1 MVNGTNNLP
10 ESRVVKIWQQQPLGE
25 SNLTT
30 EEGEPIRVIYP
41 GRLSDDQ
48 GADLLDAVIVTR
60 QGLVK
65 GDIEVHVK
73 SSYWQAHR
81 HQRDPRYNRVI
92 LHVVMWRDTT
102 EVATSLQN
110 GGEIPILALNKYI
123 QNAAS
128 RWLNVQDSP
137 SPLNLPCHQ
146 AKEHMPTKAI
156 AGFLDCA
163 GEERFLAKADK
174 FQTDLT
180 QIEASQSLY
189 EGIMVALGYSRNKRP
204 FLELARRVP
213 LQTLESL
220 SKSKIVGEECLDQQQ
235 ALLLGTAGLL
245 PSQRPNWHRQ
255 NKIDS
260 QWIEKLE
267 QLWISAHHTE
277 AMSENDWR
285 LFKVRPNNF
294 PVRRMVAMSYLTL
307 RYKEKGIFAEVVKK
321 ISEMAVKKRLY
332 RLEEVLLIT
341 AEGYWANHYDF
352 GSASRLRLPTLLG
365 RSRAV
370 DIVVNVLLPFAF
382 AWGKLSAQQELPRKA
397 FALYCQYP
405 KLAINTVEKHM
416 LKQFGL
422 SGSLVS
428 SARRQQGL
436 LHIYKELCSQ
446 GKCRSCFLAEQALS

>member
-1 MVNGTNNLP
+1 
-10 ESRVVKIWQQQPLGE
+10 
-25 SNLTT
+25 
-30 EEGEPIRVIYP
+30 
-41 GRLSDDQ
+41 
-48 GADLLDAVIVTR
+48 
-60 QGLVK
+60 
-65 GDIEVHVK
+65 
-73 SSYWQAHR
+73 
-81 HQRDPRYNRVI
+81 
-92 LHVVMWRDTT
+92 
-102 EVATSLQN
+102 
-110 GGEIPILALNKYI
+110 
-123 QNAAS
+123 
-128 RWLNVQDSP
+128 
-137 SPLNLPCHQ
+137 
-146 AKEHMPTKAI
+146 MPTKAI
-156 AGFLDCA
+156 ARFLDRA

-220 SKSKIVGEECLDQQQ
+220 SKSKIAGEECLDRQQ

-255 NKIDS
+255 NAIDS

-267 QLWISAHHTE
+267 QLWISSHHTE
-277 AMSENDWR
+277 AMSENDWH

-307 RYKEKGIFAEVVKK
+307 RYKEKGIFAEVVNK
-321 ISEMAVKKRLY
+321 ISEIAIIKRLY
-332 RLEEVLLIT
+332 GLEEALLIA

-370 DIVVNVLLPFAF
+370 DIAVNVLLPFAF

-397 FALYCQYP
+397 FQLYCQYP
-405 KLAINTVEKHM
+405 KLAVNTVEKHM

-436 LHIYKELCSQ
+436 LNIYKELCSQ
-446 GKCRSCFLAEQALS
+446 GKCQSCLFAEPALG